1 MKSVECLRQEM
12 TIQIKDEAPKKCT
25 NVARR
30 SRERGWAGH
39 GGATTGWVGWQVVS
53 VEATTPAY
61 VTFALPLNMKL
72 IMKLCAKFCST
83 SFEKERKGKRKRE
96 REVWRVIERGVGKG
110 LGSLSFRAAPTFGCK
125 CSAHTKKPEE
135 RKNF

>member
-1 MKSVECLRQEM
+1 MESVECLRQEM

-30 SRERGWAGH
+30 SKGRGGAGH
-39 GGATTGWVGWQVVS
+39 GGATTGWGLGWQVVS

-83 SFEKERKGKRKRE
+83 SFEKERKGEEKERE
-96 REVWRVIERGVGKG
+96 RGREG
-110 LGSLSFRAAPTFGCK
+110 
-125 CSAHTKKPEE
+125 
-135 RKNF
+135 

>member
-1 MKSVECLRQEM
+1 MKSVCLRQEM

-30 SRERGWAGH
+30 SRERGGAGH

-83 SFEKERKGKRKRE
+83 SFEKERKGEEKERE
-96 REVWRVIERGVGKG
+96 RKGGVGKG
-110 LGSLSFRAAPTFGCK
+110 LGSLSFRAAPTFGSK

>member
-1 MKSVECLRQEM
+1 MKKRWAWQSAGWLADRQGKRSEERGTVECLRQEM

-30 SRERGWAGH
+30 SCGRASRGRLDG
-39 GGATTGWVGWQVVS
+39 VGQVVS

-72 IMKLCAKFCST
+72 IMKL
-83 SFEKERKGKRKRE
+83 
-96 REVWRVIERGVGKG
+96 
-110 LGSLSFRAAPTFGCK
+110 LCK
-125 CSAHTKKPEE
+125 ILFNE
-135 RKNF
+135 F

>member
-1 MKSVECLRQEM
+1 MWHDAVEGG
-12 TIQIKDEAPKKCT
+12 AG
-25 NVARR
+25 
-30 SRERGWAGH
+30 RGGAGH

-83 SFEKERKGKRKRE
+83 SFEKERKGKRKRK
-96 REVWRVIERGVGKG
+96 REGKGGVGKG
-110 LGSLSFRAAPTFGCK
+110 LGSLSFRAAPTFGSK

>member
-30 SRERGWAGH
+30 SRWRGGTGH

-83 SFEKERKGKRKRE
+83 SFEKERKGGREKE
-96 REVWRVIERGVGKG
+96 REVERGVGKG
-110 LGSLSFRAAPTFGCK
+110 LGSLSFRAAPTFGSK
-125 CSAHTKKPEE
+125 CSAHTKKSEE

>member
-1 MKSVECLRQEM
+1 MESVECLRQEM

-30 SRERGWAGH
+30 SRGRGGAGH

-96 REVWRVIERGVGKG
+96 REEGGEVESGVGKG
-110 LGSLSFRAAPTFGCK
+110 LGSLSFRAAPTFGSK